1 MNYKEFPFVRRIVYE
16 HRLFKQY
23 KNEHKNESQGKYI
36 IRNLPKTK
44 IVSGNKKKQL
54 LELIDSVNIEPI
66 ESEIFFYSIDC
77 YKNVTHTNL
86 IILLII
92 LGWLMNHLSICYVV
106 VKVIQC
112 VMR

>member
-54 LELIDSVNIEPI
+54 LELIDSVNKTVKQKPYVNGKYAIVNGI
-66 ESEIFFYSIDC
+66 V
-77 YKNVTHTNL
+77 YKSKGGN
-86 IILLII
+86 
-92 LGWLMNHLSICYVV
+92 
-106 VKVIQC
+106 
-112 VMR
+112 